1 MIVEGFL
8 ALSLILNL
16 FLVWYTRNTL
26 SNLLYLSENL
36 GVLYDDVTSFSLH
49 LKKVYELERFYGDP
63 TLTHLLEHS
72 NALRDELE
80 GYEEIFMLSEA
91 PVEDE
96 EEESIDGE
104 EEA

>member
-36 GVLYDDVTSFSLH
+36 GVLYDDVASFSLH
-49 LKKVYELERFYGDP
+49 LKKVYELEKFYGDP

-80 GYEEIFMLSEA
+80 GYEEIFMLSGS
-91 PVEDE
+91 PVDDG
-96 EEESIDGE
+96 EESIDGE